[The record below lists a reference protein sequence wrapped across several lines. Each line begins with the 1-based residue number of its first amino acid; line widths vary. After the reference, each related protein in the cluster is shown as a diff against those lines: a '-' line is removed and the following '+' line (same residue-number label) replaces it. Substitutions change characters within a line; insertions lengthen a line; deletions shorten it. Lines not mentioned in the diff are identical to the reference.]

1 MPAGHSKHS
10 NSKAECLEEADK
22 EDEGNETK
30 LAAVEEAWD
39 AVQCARTPSASR
51 KLLNSRTCGVDYDP
65 CLAAQVDCFLE
76 RRPPAGVSSEYYCDR
91 CKFYCGVDALCTP
104 NLPFIP

>member
-10 NSKAECLEEADK
+10 NSKAECLAEADK

-39 AVQCARTPSASR
+39 ATMCAA
-51 KLLNSRTCGVDYDP
+51 LGNSRAFEVAYDLCVANMYHCMVGTTAP
-65 CLAAQVDCFLE
+65 V
-76 RRPPAGVSSEYYCDR
+76 GVSSEYYCGQCMEHCDH
-91 CKFYCGVDALCTP
+91 KTLCDHG
-104 NLPFIP
+104 LLA